1 MAMTDGTAK
10 LVSSGI
16 PPSWK
21 DPVCLYVYYKEKSKN
36 VVTNQT
42 VLSLG
47 MYVTTPDYWDIGK
60 WTDWNGS
67 YVGTATSGV
76 NCKTFDGGI
85 PNFSGTRWLVEDQ
98 DITITHEADG
108 TKTVTIYWHWGVNS
122 GWTGV
127 MANPSGSFTIEL
139 TPIETKSEV
148 SLGADSVQMGKK
160 LLISIDSK
168 SNAFV
173 HTLTY
178 TFGGSTATIATG
190 VKSSYSWTV
199 PDLASKCN
207 NATSGTCTITCTT
220 SLSGSSLGSSTAK
233 VTLTVQDPTTPTIT
247 GSKVTMGTASSI
259 ACKRNSSNFKVKLEF
274 KFKNTTVNIGTVSAD
289 TCGWTPSYD
298 LAKLIPALTSGTGT
312 LKCTTYNGT
321 ATVGTKS
328 VTITVIVPENDTTRP
343 SFTADGLK
351 LTPISSLPEAF
362 TGMFMRGKTGLKAE
376 FTASST
382 YSTIKEYTLIT
393 GNQNAVG
400 NPATIDLLVSEGK
413 VKVTGKV
420 TDARGFSTSV
430 TVTITVMAYRN
441 PKVTP
446 YTGYS
451 DVICERATATGE
463 LSADG
468 TYLAIKAGKNFSS
481 VVLNG
486 VEMNSCALRYRWKPN
501 GVDAYSEWITLLAD
515 GSAETEISLLVGN
528 VVSSLQKSY
537 MVEIEAVDALDGSH
551 KLTFQIMTEAISFVL
566 YDGPD
571 GAGFGKYP
579 EAPHVVDIA
588 SHMTL
593 LVRGKMKV
601 LGNDWVSIGLAD
613 RIGESGYNYGRKE
626 TGCFYLVTEGW
637 HVHIAFNCMYV
648 YAGTAVIV
656 NATPIPEDNRP
667 ARPVFSLCPAN
678 DRQIACVSVGTDGY
692 IRVEWVQKATDSV
705 LTGNT
710 DVTWLD
716 GYLCYWT

>member
-1 MAMTDGTAK
+1 MALMQKVNYSDSANGWNVTIFWECEDYDSETAYVWWEVNQNSYGRTFAIVVSGNSNNK
-10 LVSSGI
+10 LNSGI
-16 PPSWK
+16 
-21 DPVCLYVYYKEKSKN
+21 DL
-36 VVTNQT
+36 
-42 VLSLG
+42 
-47 MYVTTPDYWDIGK
+47 DIGTK
-60 WTDWNGS
+60 CYFQVFKNGVYS
-67 YVGTATSGV
+67 QQKGPFYISAPEPEEPDEPETTASV
-76 NCKTFDGGI
+76 
-85 PNFSGTRWLVEDQ
+85 
-98 DITITHEADG
+98 IT
-108 TKTVTIYWHWGVNS
+108 
-122 GWTGV
+122 
-127 MANPSGSFTIEL
+127 
-139 TPIETKSEV
+139 
-148 SLGADSVQMGKK
+148 LGATSVQMGKK
-160 LLISIDSK
+160 LLISIDADNS
-168 SNAFV
+168 SCT
-173 HTLTY
+173 HTLKY
-178 TFGGSTATIATG
+178 TFGESTAEIAKD
-190 VKSSYSWTV
+190 VKSSYEWVV
-199 PDLASKCN
+199 PDLAAACN
-207 NATSGTCTITCTT
+207 NATSGQCTISCTT
-220 SLSGSSLGSSTAK
+220 YLNGSILGSDTK
-233 VTLTVQDPTTPTIT
+233 TVTLTVQDPTMPSIS
-247 GSKVTMGTASSI
+247 GGEVTMGQSSTI
-259 ACKRNSSNFKVKLEF
+259 TCTRNAANFTVKLWLEF
-274 KFKNTTVNIGTVSAD
+274 KDECFDIGSGSID
-289 TCGWTPSYD
+289 TCSWTPGYD
-298 LAKLIPALTSGTGT
+298 LAKLIPSLTSGTGT

-321 ATVGTKS
+321 EEVDTKET
-328 VTITVIVPENDTTRP
+328 TIKVIVPENDVTRP
-343 SFTADGLK
+343 KFPVDGLK
-351 LTPISSLPEAF
+351 LTPISSLPDAF
-362 TGMFMRGKTGLKAE
+362 AGMYMRGKTGLTAE

-382 YSTIKEYTLIT
+382 YSNIAEYTLIT

-400 NPATIDLLVSEGK
+400 NPATIDLLVSEGE

-430 TVTITVMAYRN
+430 SVTITVMAYRN

-451 DVICERATATGE
+451 DVICERAKATGE

-537 MVEIEAVDALDGSH
+537 MVEIEAVDALEGSH

-593 LVRGKMKV
+593 LVRGKLTV

-626 TGCFYLVTEGW
+626 TGCFYLVTEGR

>member
-1 MAMTDGTAK
+1 MASSNLSYSGHTSVIKAKAYVTEQTTSGTTRRVRVKLTVYAVDYSGAREGGYSVYCDDSGTDVEVPTYNGFSITGDEQTIFDETFSVSIARGSSSAYIDLSFSAW
-10 LVSSGI
+10 LVS
-16 PPSWK
+16 PS
-21 DPVCLYVYYKEKSKN
+21 
-36 VVTNQT
+36 
-42 VLSLG
+42 
-47 MYVTTPDYWDIGK
+47 
-60 WTDWNGS
+60 
-67 YVGTATSGV
+67 
-76 NCKTFDGGI
+76 
-85 PNFSGTRWLVEDQ
+85 SGTRK
-98 DITITHEADG
+98 ITGTITKLTLTAEPAA
-108 TKTVTIYWHWGVNS
+108 VASAVSVGVS
-122 GWTGV
+122 
-127 MANPSGSFTIEL
+127 
-139 TPIETKSEV
+139 
-148 SLGADSVQMGKK
+148 SVQMGKN
-160 LLISIDSK
+160 LLISIDPYNS
-168 SNAFV
+168 SCT
-173 HTLTY
+173 HTLKY
-178 TFGGSTATIATG
+178 TFGGTTATIATG
-190 VKSSYSWTV
+190 VGSSYEWTV
-199 PDLASKCN
+199 PDLAEKCN
-207 NATSGTCTITCTT
+207 NATSGQCTITCTT
-220 SLSGSSLGSSTAK
+220 YLSGSSLGSDTAT
-233 VTLTVQDPTTPTIT
+233 VTLTVQDPTTPVIT
-247 GSKVTMGTASSI
+247 GGEATMGAASTI
-259 ACKRNSSNFKVKLEF
+259 NCKRNSANFSVRLYLEF
-274 KFKNTTVNIGTVSAD
+274 KNQTFDIATVSSD
-289 TCGWTPSYD
+289 TASWTPSYD

-321 ATVGTKS
+321 AEVGTKS
-328 VTITVIVPENDTTRP
+328 VTVTVIVPENDTTRP

-362 TGMFMRGKTGLKAE
+362 AGMYMRGKTGLKAE

-382 YSTIKEYTLIT
+382 YSNITEYTLIT

-400 NPATIDLLVSEGK
+400 NPATIDLLVSEGE

-451 DVICERATATGE
+451 DVICERAKATGE

-537 MVEIEAVDALDGSH
+537 MVEIEAVDALEGSH

-593 LVRGKMKV
+593 LVRGKLTV

-613 RIGESGYNYGRKE
+613 NIGESGYDYGRKE
-626 TGCFYLVTEGW
+626 TGCFYLVTEGR
-637 HVHIAFNCMYV
+637 HVHIAFNCMYI
-648 YAGTAVIV
+648 YAGTAIIV
-656 NATPIPEDNRP
+656 NATPIPEENRP

-692 IRVEWVQKATDSV
+692 IRVEWVQKATDTV

>member
-1 MAMTDGTAK
+1 MGMG
-10 LVSSGI
+10 
-16 PPSWK
+16 
-21 DPVCLYVYYKEKSKN
+21 KSFSISI
-36 VVTNQT
+36 TR
-42 VLSLG
+42 
-47 MYVTTPDYWDIGK
+47 D
-60 WTDWNGS
+60 NGS
-67 YVGTATSGV
+67 CTHDLYYNFGAASGPIAYGAGSSASWMVPDLSDQILNYTSGV
-76 NCKTFDGGI
+76 G
-85 PNFSGTRWLVEDQ
+85 
-98 DITITHEADG
+98 
-108 TKTVTIYWHWGVNS
+108 
-122 GWTGV
+122 
-127 MANPSGSFTIEL
+127 
-139 TPIETKSEV
+139 
-148 SLGADSVQMGKK
+148 
-160 LLISIDSK
+160 
-168 SNAFV
+168 
-173 HTLTY
+173 
-178 TFGGSTATIATG
+178 
-190 VKSSYSWTV
+190 
-199 PDLASKCN
+199 
-207 NATSGTCTITCTT
+207 TITCYTYYAGIFIGT
-220 SLSGSSLGSSTAK
+220 STAPF
-233 VTLTVQDPTTPTIT
+233 TLTLQDPTTP
-247 GSKVTMGTASSI
+247 SVTNDTVTLGQTCTVNCA
-259 ACKRNSSNFKVKLEF
+259 RYSNNFSVLLELEF
-274 KFKNTTVNIGTVSAD
+274 KGTTYTIGSGKIHST
-289 TCGWTPSYD
+289 TWTPSYD

-321 ATVGTKS
+321 AEVGTKE

-362 TGMFMRGKTGLKAE
+362 AGMYMRGKTGLMAE

-382 YSTIKEYTLIT
+382 YSNITEYTLIT

-400 NPATIDLLVSEGK
+400 NPATIDLLVSEGE

-430 TVTITVMAYRN
+430 SVTITVMAYRN

-451 DVICERATATGE
+451 DVICERAKVNGE

-468 TYLAIKAGKNFSS
+468 TYLAIKAGKSFSS

-486 VEMNSCALRYRWKPN
+486 KEMNTCVLRYRWKPN

-515 GSAETEISLLVGN
+515 GSAETETELLVGN

-537 MVEIEAVDALDGSH
+537 LVEIEAVDALEGSH

-593 LVRGKMKV
+593 LVRGKLTV

-626 TGCFYLVTEGW
+626 TGCFYLVTEGR

>member
-1 MAMTDGTAK
+1 MASCNLSYSGHTGVINATASVSEISTSGTTRQVRVKLKVYAVDYSGARDGGYSVYCEDSGTDVEVPTYNGFAMTGDPQTIFDETFSVSISRGSSSAYINLSFSAW
-10 LVSSGI
+10 LVS
-16 PPSWK
+16 PS
-21 DPVCLYVYYKEKSKN
+21 
-36 VVTNQT
+36 
-42 VLSLG
+42 
-47 MYVTTPDYWDIGK
+47 
-60 WTDWNGS
+60 
-67 YVGTATSGV
+67 
-76 NCKTFDGGI
+76 
-85 PNFSGTRWLVEDQ
+85 SGTRK
-98 DITITHEADG
+98 ITGTITKLTLTAEPAAEA
-108 TKTVTIYWHWGVNS
+108 S
-122 GWTGV
+122 
-127 MANPSGSFTIEL
+127 S
-139 TPIETKSEV
+139 V
-148 SLGADSVQMGKK
+148 SVGASSVQMGKK
-160 LLISIDSK
+160 LLISIDRDNS
-168 SNAFV
+168 SCT
-173 HTLTY
+173 HTLKY

-190 VKSSYSWTV
+190 VGSSYEWTV

-207 NATSGTCTITCTT
+207 NATSGSCTITCTT
-220 SLSGSSLGSSTAK
+220 YLSGSSLGSDTAT
-233 VTLTVQDPTTPTIT
+233 VTLKVQDPTTPSIT
-247 GSKVTMGTASSI
+247 GGEVTLGTACSI
-259 ACKRNSSNFKVKLEF
+259 TCKRNSSNFKVKLEF
-274 KFKNTTVNIGTVSAD
+274 EFKNTTVTIGTVSAD
-289 TCGWTPSYD
+289 SCSWTPGYD
-298 LAKLIPALTSGTGT
+298 LAKQIPNLTEGTGT

-321 ATVGTKS
+321 ASVGTKS

-351 LTPISSLPEAF
+351 LTPISSLPEDFA
-362 TGMFMRGKTGLKAE
+362 GMYMRGKTGLKAE
-376 FTASST
+376 FTASSK

-393 GNQNAVG
+393 GNQTAVG
-400 NPATIDLLVSEGK
+400 NPATIDLLVSEGE

-430 TVTITVMAYRN
+430 SVTITVMAYRN

-446 YTGYS
+446 YSGYS
-451 DVICERATATGE
+451 DVICERAKSNGE

-468 TYLAIKAGKNFSS
+468 TYLAIRAGKSFSS

-486 VEMNSCALRYRWKPN
+486 KEMNSCALHYRWKPN

-515 GSAETEISLLVGN
+515 GSAQTEISLLVGN

-537 MVEIEAVDALDGSH
+537 MVEIEAVDALEGSH

-593 LVRGKMKV
+593 LVRGKLTV

-626 TGCFYLVTEGW
+626 TGCFYLVTEGR

>member
-1 MAMTDGTAK
+1 MPSFDLSSASGSGTAK
-10 LVSSGI
+10 FIGSVSWSVAETNASGAKISVILYAGLSAGWTWATLDGTIKGDGSTIASGSWGGESSSQLSGTVEVCRGEFWIYFNSSGKASGTI
-16 PPSWK
+16 SASVK
-21 DPVCLYVYYKEKSKN
+21 IRNS
-36 VVTNQT
+36 
-42 VLSLG
+42 
-47 MYVTTPDYWDIGK
+47 
-60 WTDWNGS
+60 GS
-67 YVGTATSGV
+67 FSSNPTISGSGTATATAPYGAS
-76 NCKTFDGGI
+76 
-85 PNFSGTRWLVEDQ
+85 
-98 DITITHEADG
+98 TIT
-108 TKTVTIYWHWGVNS
+108 
-122 GWTGV
+122 
-127 MANPSGSFTIEL
+127 
-139 TPIETKSEV
+139 
-148 SLGADSVQMGKK
+148 LGATTVQMGKK
-160 LLISIDSK
+160 LLISIDADS
-168 SNAFV
+168 ADCT
-173 HTLTY
+173 HTLKY

-233 VTLTVQDPTTPTIT
+233 VTLTVQDPTTPAIT
-247 GSKVTMGTASSI
+247 GGEVTMGAVSTI
-259 ACKRNSSNFKVKLEF
+259 NCKRNSSNFSVKLFLEF
-274 KFKNTTVNIGTVSAD
+274 KDKTFDIATVSSD
-289 TCGWTPSYD
+289 TANWTPSYD

-321 ATVGTKS
+321 ASVGTKS

-362 TGMFMRGKTGLKAE
+362 AGMYMRGKTGLKAE

-400 NPATIDLLVSEGK
+400 NPATIDLLVSEGE

-451 DVICERATATGE
+451 DVICERAKSNGE

-468 TYLAIKAGKNFSS
+468 TYLAIKAGKSFSS
-481 VVLNG
+481 VILNG
-486 VEMNSCALRYRWKPN
+486 KEMNSCALHYRWKPN
-501 GVDAYSEWITLLAD
+501 DVDAYSEWITLLAD
-515 GSAETEISLLVGN
+515 GSAQTEISLLVGN

-537 MVEIEAVDALDGSH
+537 MVEIEAVDALEGSH

-593 LVRGKMKV
+593 LVRGKLTV

-626 TGCFYLVTEGW
+626 TGCFYLVTEGR

>member
-1 MAMTDGTAK
+1 MGA
-10 LVSSGI
+10 VS
-16 PPSWK
+16 
-21 DPVCLYVYYKEKSKN
+21 
-36 VVTNQT
+36 
-42 VLSLG
+42 
-47 MYVTTPDYWDIGK
+47 
-60 WTDWNGS
+60 
-67 YVGTATSGV
+67 
-76 NCKTFDGGI
+76 
-85 PNFSGTRWLVEDQ
+85 
-98 DITITHEADG
+98 TI
-108 TKTVTIYWHWGVNS
+108 N
-122 GWTGV
+122 
-127 MANPSGSFTIEL
+127 
-139 TPIETKSEV
+139 
-148 SLGADSVQMGKK
+148 
-160 LLISIDSK
+160 
-168 SNAFV
+168 
-173 HTLTY
+173 
-178 TFGGSTATIATG
+178 
-190 VKSSYSWTV
+190 
-199 PDLASKCN
+199 
-207 NATSGTCTITCTT
+207 
-220 SLSGSSLGSSTAK
+220 
-233 VTLTVQDPTTPTIT
+233 
-247 GSKVTMGTASSI
+247 
-259 ACKRNSSNFKVKLEF
+259 CKRNSSNFSVKLFLEF
-274 KFKNTTVNIGTVSAD
+274 KDKTFDIATVSSD
-289 TCGWTPSYD
+289 TANWTPSYY

-321 ATVGTKS
+321 ASVGTKS

-343 SFTADGLK
+343 RFTADGLK
-351 LTPISSLPEAF
+351 LTPITGLPEAF
-362 TGMFMRGKTGLKAE
+362 AGMYMRGKTGLKAE

-400 NPATIDLLVSEGK
+400 NPATIDLLVSEGE

-446 YTGYS
+446 YSGYS
-451 DVICERATATGE
+451 DVICERAKSNGE

-468 TYLAIKAGKNFSS
+468 TYLAIRAGKSFSS
-481 VVLNG
+481 VILNG
-486 VEMNSCALRYRWKPN
+486 KEMNSCALHYRWKPN

-593 LVRGKMKV
+593 LVRGKLTV

-626 TGCFYLVTEGW
+626 TGCFYLVTEGR

>member
-1 MAMTDGTAK
+1 MPSFDLSSASGSGTAK
-10 LVSSGI
+10 FIGSVSWSVAETNASGAKISVILYAGLSAGWTWATLDGTIKGDGSTIASGSWGGESSSQLSGTVEVCRGEFWIYFNSSGKASGTI
-16 PPSWK
+16 SASVK
-21 DPVCLYVYYKEKSKN
+21 IRNS
-36 VVTNQT
+36 
-42 VLSLG
+42 
-47 MYVTTPDYWDIGK
+47 
-60 WTDWNGS
+60 GS
-67 YVGTATSGV
+67 FSSNPTISGSGTATATAPYGAS
-76 NCKTFDGGI
+76 
-85 PNFSGTRWLVEDQ
+85 
-98 DITITHEADG
+98 TIT
-108 TKTVTIYWHWGVNS
+108 
-122 GWTGV
+122 
-127 MANPSGSFTIEL
+127 
-139 TPIETKSEV
+139 
-148 SLGADSVQMGKK
+148 LGATTVQMGKK
-160 LLISIDSK
+160 LLISIDADS
-168 SNAFV
+168 ADCT
-173 HTLTY
+173 HTLKY

-233 VTLTVQDPTTPTIT
+233 VTLTVQDPTTPAIT
-247 GSKVTMGTASSI
+247 GGEVTMGAVSTI
-259 ACKRNSSNFKVKLEF
+259 NCKRNSSNFSVKLFLEF
-274 KFKNTTVNIGTVSAD
+274 KDKTFDIATVSSD
-289 TCGWTPSYD
+289 TANWTPSYD

-321 ATVGTKS
+321 ASVGTKS

-351 LTPISSLPEAF
+351 LTPITGLPEAF
-362 TGMFMRGKTGLKAE
+362 AGMYMRGKTGLKAE

-400 NPATIDLLVSEGK
+400 NPATIDLLVSEGE

-446 YTGYS
+446 YSGYS
-451 DVICERATATGE
+451 DVICERAKSNGE

-468 TYLAIKAGKNFSS
+468 TYLAIRAGKSFSS
-481 VVLNG
+481 VILNG
-486 VEMNSCALRYRWKPN
+486 KEMNSCALHYRWKPN
-501 GVDAYSEWITLLAD
+501 DVDAYSEWITLLAD

-537 MVEIEAVDALDGSH
+537 MVEIEAVDALEGSH

-593 LVRGKMKV
+593 LVRGKLTV

-626 TGCFYLVTEGW
+626 TGCFYLVTEGR

-656 NATPIPEDNRP
+656 NATPIPQENRP

>member
-1 MAMTDGTAK
+1 MASCNLSYSGHTGVINATASVSEITTSGTTRQVRVKLKVYAIDYSGARDGGYSVSCSDSGTYEEVPTYNGFTMTGTAQTIFDQTFS
-10 LVSSGI
+10 VSIARGSSKANI
-16 PPSWK
+16 SLSFSAWVISPSA
-21 DPVCLYVYYKEKSKN
+21 
-36 VVTNQT
+36 
-42 VLSLG
+42 
-47 MYVTTPDYWDIGK
+47 
-60 WTDWNGS
+60 
-67 YVGTATSGV
+67 GTR
-76 NCKTFDGGI
+76 KI
-85 PNFSGTRWLVEDQ
+85 SGT
-98 DITITHEADG
+98 ITQLTLTAEPAA
-108 TKTVTIYWHWGVNS
+108 TASTVS
-122 GWTGV
+122 C
-127 MANPSGSFTIEL
+127 
-139 TPIETKSEV
+139 V
-148 SLGADSVQMGKK
+148 SSVQMGKK
-160 LLISIDSK
+160 LLISIDADNS
-168 SNAFV
+168 SCT
-173 HTLTY
+173 HTLKY
-178 TFGGSTATIATG
+178 TFGGTTATIATG
-190 VKSSYSWTV
+190 VGSSYTWTV
-199 PDLASKCN
+199 PDLAAKCN
-207 NATSGTCTITCTT
+207 NATSGSCTITCTT
-220 SLSGSSLGSSTAK
+220 YLSGSSLGSDTAT
-233 VTLTVQDPTTPTIT
+233 VTLTVQDPTTPAIT
-247 GSKVTMGTASSI
+247 GGEATMGTASTI
-259 ACKRNSSNFKVKLEF
+259 NCKRNSANFSVKLFLEF
-274 KFKNTTVNIGTVSAD
+274 KDQTFDIATVSSD
-289 TCGWTPSYD
+289 TASWTPSYD
-298 LAKLIPALTSGTGT
+298 LAKLIPTLTSGTGT

-321 ATVGTKS
+321 AEVGTKE

-362 TGMFMRGKTGLKAE
+362 AGMYMRGKTGLTAE
-376 FTASST
+376 FTASSD
-382 YSTIKEYTLIT
+382 YSTITGYSLII
-393 GNQNAVG
+393 GNQSATG
-400 NPATIDLLVSEGK
+400 NPATIDLLVSEGE

-430 TVTITVMAYRN
+430 SVTITVMAYRN

-451 DVICERATATGE
+451 DVICERAKATGE

-468 TYLAIKAGKNFSS
+468 TYLAIKAGKSFSS

-486 VEMNSCALRYRWKPN
+486 VEMNSCALRYHWKPN

-537 MVEIEAVDALDGSH
+537 MVEIEAVDALEGSH

-601 LGNDWVSIGLAD
+601 LGDDWVSIGLAD
-613 RIGESGYNYGRKE
+613 LMGESGYDYGRKE
-626 TGCFYLVTEGW
+626 TGCFYLVTEGR
-637 HVHIAFNCMYV
+637 HVHISFNCMYV

>member
-1 MAMTDGTAK
+1 MYNCFTISGSEKEIFNESFYVSIARGSSKASITFSFSAFLYSSSAGGNRTITGSITQLTLTAEPAAT
-10 LVSSGI
+10 VSS
-16 PPSWK
+16 
-21 DPVCLYVYYKEKSKN
+21 
-36 VVTNQT
+36 
-42 VLSLG
+42 
-47 MYVTTPDYWDIGK
+47 
-60 WTDWNGS
+60 
-67 YVGTATSGV
+67 
-76 NCKTFDGGI
+76 
-85 PNFSGTRWLVEDQ
+85 
-98 DITITHEADG
+98 
-108 TKTVTIYWHWGVNS
+108 
-122 GWTGV
+122 
-127 MANPSGSFTIEL
+127 
-139 TPIETKSEV
+139 V
-148 SLGADSVQMGKK
+148 SLGASSVQMGKK
-160 LLISIDSK
+160 LLISIDRDNS
-168 SNAFV
+168 SCT
-173 HTLTY
+173 HTLKY
-178 TFGGSTATIATG
+178 TFGGTTATIATG
-190 VKSSYSWTV
+190 VGSSYEWTV
-199 PDLASKCN
+199 PDLAVKCN

-220 SLSGSSLGSSTAK
+220 FLNGSDLGSDTAT
-233 VTLTVQDPTTPTIT
+233 VTLTVQDPTTPAIT
-247 GSKVTMGTASSI
+247 GGEVTMGMAITI
-259 ACKRNSSNFKVKLEF
+259 NCKRNSANFTVKLELEF
-274 KFKNTTVNIGTVSAD
+274 KDTAVSIGTVSAD
-289 TCGWTPSYD
+289 TCSWTPSYD
-298 LAKLIPALTSGTGT
+298 LAKLIPSLTRGTGT
-312 LKCTTYNGT
+312 LKCTTMNGT
-321 ATVGTKS
+321 AEVGSKET
-328 VTITVIVPENDTTRP
+328 TITVIVPENDTTRP

-362 TGMFMRGKTGLKAE
+362 AGMFMRGKTGLKAE
-376 FTASST
+376 FTASSE
-382 YSTIKEYTLIT
+382 YSTISEYALIT

-400 NPATIDLLVSEGK
+400 NPATIDLLVSEGE

-430 TVTITVMAYRN
+430 NVTITVMPYRN

-451 DVICERATATGE
+451 DVICERAKATGE

-468 TYLAIKAGKNFSS
+468 TYLAIKAGKSFSS

-486 VEMNSCALRYRWKPN
+486 VEMNNCVLRYRWKPN
-501 GVDAYSEWITLLAD
+501 GVDAYSDWISLLAD

-537 MVEIEAVDALDGSH
+537 MVEIEAVDSLEGSH

-579 EAPHVVDIA
+579 EEPHVVDIA

-626 TGCFYLVTEGW
+626 TGCFYLVTEGR

>member
-1 MAMTDGTAK
+1 MATIQLSKVYSSKPGSSAYFTGEIQWSILQKTADGVQIKVVLNTWP
-10 LVSSGI
+10 SSGYTYATI
-16 PPSWK
+16 DGAIYADDDLVAEGSWGGESSSYF
-21 DPVCLYVYYKEKSKN
+21 DDDVDVCEDTFWIYYDSSGKAS
-36 VVTNQT
+36 TY
-42 VLSLG
+42 LSAEA
-47 MYVTTPDYWDIGK
+47 TIR
-60 WTDWNGS
+60 NSGS
-67 YVGTATSGV
+67 
-76 NCKTFDGGI
+76 
-85 PNFSGTRWLVEDQ
+85 FSGT
-98 DITITHEADG
+98 ITGGKTITETAPAPS
-108 TKTVTIYWHWGVNS
+108 VSASTIS
-122 GWTGV
+122 C
-127 MANPSGSFTIEL
+127 AS
-139 TPIETKSEV
+139 
-148 SLGADSVQMGKK
+148 SVQMGKK
-160 LLISIDSK
+160 LLISIDADS
-168 SNAFV
+168 ADCT
-173 HTLTY
+173 HTLKY
-178 TFGGSTATIATG
+178 TFGGITETIASSVG
-190 VKSSYSWTV
+190 SSYAWEV
-199 PDLASKCN
+199 PDLADKCN
-207 NATSGTCTITCTT
+207 NATSGSCIITCTT
-220 SLSGSSLGSSTAK
+220 KLNGSTLGSDTAT
-233 VTLTVQDPTTPTIT
+233 VTLTVQDPTTPAIT
-247 GSKVTMGTASSI
+247 GGEATMGAASTI
-259 ACKRNSSNFKVKLEF
+259 HCKRNSANFSVKLFLEF
-274 KFKNTTVNIGTVSAD
+274 KEQTFDIATVSSDTVN
-289 TCGWTPSYD
+289 WTPSYD

-321 ATVGTKS
+321 AEVGTKE

-351 LTPISSLPEAF
+351 LTPITGLPEAF
-362 TGMFMRGKTGLKAE
+362 AGIYMRGKTGLKAE
-376 FTASST
+376 FTASSE
-382 YSTIKEYTLIT
+382 YSSIVEYAVII
-393 GNQNAVG
+393 GNQSATG
-400 NPATIDLLVSEGK
+400 NPATIDLLVSEGE

-451 DVICERATATGE
+451 DVICERAKATGE

-486 VEMNSCALRYRWKPN
+486 VEMNSCALHYRWKPN

-515 GSAETEISLLVGN
+515 GSAETEISFLVGN

-537 MVEIEAVDALDGSH
+537 MVEIEAVDALEGSH

-593 LVRGKMKV
+593 LVRGKLTV

-626 TGCFYLVTEGW
+626 TGCFYLVTEGR